1 MSTNI
6 TVERICEHC
15 GKTFLAKTTV
25 TKYCSLN
32 CNRRH
37 YKQKI
42 RNVKISASNEQTL
55 SIRTKAIN
63 DQPAEFLTVKQ
74 AARLLHCSE
83 RIIYQQIRSGRIKA
97 IQLSERKTLIRRKHL
112 DKAFKQDDFQPVLR
126 AERKK
131 NPALVYCISMA
142 EAQQHFGI
150 SEKALYDLIKRND
163 LEVFRSG
170 KFSYVLRSALN
181 QIFYKS

>member
-1 MSTNI
+1 MSSNI

-15 GKTFLAKTTV
+15 GNTFLAKTTV
-25 TKYCSLN
+25 SKYCSLN

-83 RIIYQQIRSGRIKA
+83 RIIYQQIKNGRIKA
-97 IQLSERKTLIRRKHL
+97 IQLSERKTLIKRKHL
-112 DKAFKQDDFQPVLR
+112 DKVLKQVDFQPVQGINR
-126 AERKK
+126 QKS
-131 NPALVYCISMA
+131 PALVYCMSMA
-142 EAQQHFGI
+142 DAQQYFGI

-163 LEVFRSG
+163 LEIFKSG